1 MGSLEAWLLLRS
13 LRTFHLR
20 VPRQSATAT
29 ALVQWLH
36 NVATSPENSSFDG
49 IPSGILKKVLH
60 SSLQA
65 ENSRGWSP
73 SKQLEGGWN
82 ATFAILVGTIHPVSL
97 PYTSTCYTTVE
108 HPGICQK
115 SPVSNEI
122 FLGTFLG

>member
-29 ALVQWLH
+29 ALVQWL
-36 NVATSPENSSFDG
+36 NDVATKGSFDG

-82 ATFAILVGTIHPVSL
+82 ATFSILVSIINPVSL
-97 PYTSTCYTTVE
+97 P
-108 HPGICQK
+108 
-115 SPVSNEI
+115 
-122 FLGTFLG
+122 